1 MKEFKIR
8 CSQIGSIMAEGKTKG
23 TLGKTA
29 ETYLKNWM
37 LEQVFNR
44 KKEISSKYM
53 EKGSI
58 MEDESIDFISAFT
71 GLPPLE
77 KNQTFFEDD
86 FMNGTPDIITE
97 SLLIEVKNSW
107 DCFTFPYFDNSCPN
121 SDYYWQVHGYLHLT
135 GKSAAK
141 LIYVLSDTP
150 LHLIE
155 KECYWHC
162 QRNGLDF
169 EDELPLWVAKMTYS
183 DVLPDDK
190 IRIFDIQRNDEDIQ
204 RIIER
209 VKLCREF
216 INNLKK

>member
-53 EKGSI
+53 EKGLI

-71 GLPPLE
+71 GLTPLE

-107 DCFTFPYFDNSCPN
+107 DCFTFPCFDNNCPN
-121 SDYYWQVHGYLHLT
+121 SDYYWQVQGYLHLT